1 MPYTYKSLAFAWL
14 IILALF
20 VASAS
25 GVAQGGWL
33 VLLIAVAFVVP
44 ALVLRSPVHVATA
57 IERPSIP
64 AEERK
69 RSPLDSDRVVRAIEH
84 TRGLPA

>member
-1 MPYTYKSLAFAWL
+1 MPYSSKSLAFAWL

-25 GVAQGGWL
+25 GVAQGRWL

-44 ALVLRSPVHVATA
+44 ALVLRSPVHVAA
-57 IERPSIP
+57 ALERSSIP
-64 AEERK
+64 AKERK
-69 RSPLDSDRVVRAIEH
+69 RSPLDPDRVMRAIEH
-84 TRGLPA
+84 TRRLPA

>member
-33 VLLIAVAFVVP
+33 ALLIAGAVVP
-44 ALVLRSPVHVATA
+44 ALVLRSPVHVAA
-57 IERPSIP
+57 ALERPSI
-64 AEERK
+64 AAQERK

-84 TRGLPA
+84 TRRLPA

>member
-1 MPYTYKSLAFAWL
+1 MPYSSKSLSFAWL

-25 GVAQGGWL
+25 GVAQDRWL

-44 ALVLRSPVHVATA
+44 ALVLRSPVHVAA
-57 IERPSIP
+57 ALERSSIP
-64 AEERK
+64 AKERK
-69 RSPLDSDRVVRAIEH
+69 RSPLDPDRVMRAIEH
-84 TRGLPA
+84 TRRLPA